1 MMDSDGYIN
10 ESGLIN
16 TRRLQV
22 VLNEMATWDQETFER
37 EYSDMNWYKGK
48 QTKYANELQN
58 GRKQEGLGELF
69 MLSMSFLCA
78 TLSLCNQL

>member
-22 VLNEMATWDQETFER
+22 VLNEMATWDQESFER

-48 QTKYANELQN
+48 QAKYANGPQN

-69 MLSMSFLCA
+69 LSFPFA
-78 TLSLCNQL
+78 TLSLCDQL